1 MFPVILDKKNANKM
15 QKKKKNQTII
25 KDRMIHLNIAEK
37 RRKDV

>member
-1 MFPVILDKKNANKM
+1 MPTKC
-15 QKKKKNQTII
+15 KKKNQTII